1 MSRIGK
7 LPISIPK
14 GVVVKIS
21 SSDIHIKG
29 PHGEMTHKLPHGFSI
44 TQDND
49 LITVT
54 RSSDSGKDKALHG
67 LHRALLFNKI
77 TGVANPFKKTLEI
90 TGVGYRAQL
99 SGQNLSMTLGFTKP
113 VELTLPPQIKATV
126 EKQTIITLTSYD
138 KELLGKI
145 SSEIKQARPVEP
157 YKGKGIRFEGEKVR
171 RKEGKT
177 GKK

>member
-7 LPISIPK
+7 KPIQVPK
-14 GVVVKIS
+14 GVTVKI
-21 SSDIHIKG
+21 DKLNLHIKG
-29 PHGEMTHKLPHGFSI
+29 PHGEMHHTLPYGFTV
-44 TQDND
+44 TQEND

-54 RSSDSGKDKALHG
+54 RPSDNGKDKALHG
-67 LHRALLFNKI
+67 LHRSLLNNMV
-77 TGVANPFKKTLEI
+77 TGVAQPFKKVLEI
-90 TGVGYRAQL
+90 SGVGYRAQL
-99 SGQNLSMTLGFTKP
+99 AGQNLSMTLGFTKP
-113 VELTLPPQIKATV
+113 VEMTLPPQVKGSV
-126 EKQTIITLTSYD
+126 EKQTVITLTSFD

-145 SSEIKQARPVEP
+145 SSEIKQAKPVEP

>member
-14 GVVVKIS
+14 GVVVKVS
-21 SSDIHIKG
+21 GTDIAIKG
-29 PHGEMTHKLPHGFSI
+29 PHGEMTHKLPHGFAI
-44 TQDND
+44 IQDND
-49 LITVT
+49 LISVT
-54 RSSDSGKDKALHG
+54 RNSDSGKDKALHG
-67 LHRALLFNKI
+67 LHRALLYNKI
-77 TGVANPFKKTLEI
+77 TGVASPFKKTLEI

-99 SGQNLSMTLGFTKP
+99 AGQNLSMTLGFTKP
-113 VELTLPPQIKATV
+113 VELTLPPQIKASV
-126 EKQTIITLTSYD
+126 EKQTVITLTSFD